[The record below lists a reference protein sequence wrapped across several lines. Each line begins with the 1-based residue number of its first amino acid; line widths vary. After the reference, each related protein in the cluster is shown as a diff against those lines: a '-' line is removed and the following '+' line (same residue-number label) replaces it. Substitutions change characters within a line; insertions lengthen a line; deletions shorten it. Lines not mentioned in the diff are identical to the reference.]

1 MQKTSTIDDYMEHIL
16 THVVR
21 TETLDE
27 QQQVNVYTADL
38 LEPLKTCRALEP
50 QDIEMAMSLP

>member
-1 MQKTSTIDDYMEHIL
+1 MEHIL